1 MKKLGCVYLE
11 SWATNTPFIAVKNQG
26 ISEIIPYNWKELML
40 VDKSCDEVLS
50 KKINYFMENKVL
62 FTFDQKYDIK
72 NTISEF
78 LKHNIFND

>member
-1 MKKLGCVYLE
+1 
-11 SWATNTPFIAVKNQG
+11 
-26 ISEIIPYNWKELML
+26 ML

>member
-1 MKKLGCVYLE
+1 
-11 SWATNTPFIAVKNQG
+11 
-26 ISEIIPYNWKELML
+26 ML
-40 VDKSCDEVLS
+40 VAKSCDEVLS
-50 KKINYFMENKVL
+50 KKINYFMLNKVL